1 MENLKYYNVFSSTP
15 QEARKE
21 IQAGRLKGMTDINPM
36 WRIKKLTEVFGMCG
50 IGWKYVIT
58 SKRLENGC
66 KGQISAF
73 VDIDLFVKV
82 DGIWSEA
89 IQGTG
94 GASFVT
100 EESKGLYQSDEC
112 FKMALT
118 DAISISCKALG
129 MSSDI
134 YFAKDRTKYT
144 ASAPEAPKAE
154 AMTKEKAEAI
164 LNTATT
170 LDMLAKLYFS
180 LPKEMQ
186 KETLNI
192 KDKLKEKFTPKN

>member
-1 MENLKYYNVFSSTP
+1 MENLNIYNSISVTP

-21 IQAGRLKGMTDINPM
+21 IGAGRLKGMTDINPM

-66 KGQISAF
+66 RGQISAF

-82 DGIWSEA
+82 DGNWSEA

-118 DAISISCKALG
+118 DAIGIACKALG

-144 ASAPEAPKAE
+144 VAPSEAPKAE

-180 LPKEMQ
+180 LPTEM
-186 KETLNI
+186 KAATLDI